1 MVVKGEIEGLRKGT
15 LYLQKIKD
23 SVLIDIDSLTI
34 EGVPR
39 FEFKQEIITPEVYFL
54 YLNKE
59 DNDSLNDRILFFGEK
74 GEIVINTLLNTFESS
89 AKVTGS
95 ENQVL
100 LQEYR
105 SISRKFDEQNLNYI
119 KGYLSAIKTKLD
131 DAEIDSIQNGMD
143 NLLNRRYLYALNFA
157 SNNGDNVIAPY
168 IALTE
173 VYDANIKLLDTVASK
188 LSEEVKDSKY
198 GKELLEFIAK
208 RKQNGE

>member
-1 MVVKGEIEGLRKGT
+1 MVVKGQIEGLRKGT
-15 LYLQKIKD
+15 VYLQKIKD
-23 SVLIDIDSLTI
+23 SILINIDSLTI
-34 EGVPR
+34 EGIPN
-39 FEFKQEIITPEVYFL
+39 FEFKKEISTPEVYFL

-105 SISRKFDEQNLNYI
+105 SISRKFDQQNLNYV
-119 KGYLSAIKTKLD
+119 KGYLNAIQTKLD
-131 DAEIDSIQNGMD
+131 DAVIDSIQTGID
-143 NLLNRRYLYALNFA
+143 NLLKRRYLYALNFA

-188 LSEEVKDSKY
+188 LSEKVKASKY
-198 GKELLEFIAK
+198 GKELLKFIAE
-208 RKQNGE
+208 RKQDGE

>member
-1 MVVKGEIEGLRKGT
+1 MVVKGEIDGLRKGT

-34 EGVPR
+34 EGVPK

>member
-143 NLLNRRYLYALNFA
+143 NLLNKRYLYALNFA

-188 LSEEVKDSKY
+188 LSGEVKDSKY

>member
-1 MVVKGEIEGLRKGT
+1 MVVKGQIEGLRKGT
-15 LYLQKIKD
+15 VYLQKIKD
-23 SVLIDIDSLTI
+23 SVLINIDSLTI
-34 EGVPR
+34 HGIPN
-39 FEFKQEIITPEVYFL
+39 FEFKHEISTPEVYFL

-105 SISRKFDEQNLNYI
+105 SISRKFDEQNLNYV
-119 KGYLSAIKTKLD
+119 KGYLNAIQTKLD
-131 DAEIDSIQNGMD
+131 DAVIDSIQTGID
-143 NLLNRRYLYALNFA
+143 NLLKRRYLYTLNFA

-188 LSEEVKDSKY
+188 LSEEVKASKY
-198 GKELLEFIAK
+198 GKELLNFIAE
-208 RKQNGE
+208 RKHDGE

>member
-143 NLLNRRYLYALNFA
+143 NLLNKRYLYALNFA

>member
-23 SVLIDIDSLTI
+23 SVLIDIDSLTV

-131 DAEIDSIQNGMD
+131 NAEIDSIQNGMD

-188 LSEEVKDSKY
+188 LSGEVKDSKY

>member
-1 MVVKGEIEGLRKGT
+1 MVVKGEIDGLRKGT

-34 EGVPR
+34 EGVPK

-188 LSEEVKDSKY
+188 LSGEVKDSKY

>member
-1 MVVKGEIEGLRKGT
+1 MVVKGEIDGLRKGT

-23 SVLIDIDSLTI
+23 SVLIDIDSLTV

-188 LSEEVKDSKY
+188 LSGEVKDSKY

>member
-1 MVVKGEIEGLRKGT
+1 MVVKGQIEGLRKGT
-15 LYLQKIKD
+15 VYLQKIKD
-23 SVLIDIDSLTI
+23 SVLINIDSLTI
-34 EGVPR
+34 DGIPN
-39 FEFKQEIITPEVYFL
+39 FEFKHEISTPEVYFL

-89 AKVTGS
+89 AKVKGS

-105 SISRKFDEQNLNYI
+105 SISRKFDEQNLNYV
-119 KGYLSAIKTKLD
+119 KGYLNAIQTKLD
-131 DAEIDSIQNGMD
+131 DAVIDSIQTGID
-143 NLLNRRYLYALNFA
+143 NLLKRRYLYTLNFA

-173 VYDANIKLLDTVASK
+173 VYDANIKLLDTVASR
-188 LSEEVKDSKY
+188 LSEEVKASKY
-198 GKELLEFIAK
+198 GKELLNFIAE
-208 RKQNGE
+208 RKQDGE

>member
-1 MVVKGEIEGLRKGT
+1 
-15 LYLQKIKD
+15 
-23 SVLIDIDSLTI
+23 
-34 EGVPR
+34 
-39 FEFKQEIITPEVYFL
+39 
-54 YLNKE
+54 
-59 DNDSLNDRILFFGEK
+59 LFFGEK

-105 SISRKFDEQNLNYI
+105 SISRKFDEQNLNYV
-119 KGYLSAIKTKLD
+119 KGYLNAIQTKLD
-131 DAEIDSIQNGMD
+131 DAVIDSIQTGID
-143 NLLNRRYLYALNFA
+143 NLLKRRYLYTLNFA

-188 LSEEVKDSKY
+188 LSEEVKASKY
-198 GKELLEFIAK
+198 GKELLGFIAE
-208 RKQNGE
+208 RKQDGE

>member
-1 MVVKGEIEGLRKGT
+1 MVVKGQIEGLRKGT
-15 LYLQKIKD
+15 VYLQKIKD
-23 SVLIDIDSLTI
+23 SILINIDSLTI
-34 EGVPR
+34 EGIPN
-39 FEFKQEIITPEVYFL
+39 FEFKQEINTPEVYFL

-74 GEIVINTLLNTFESS
+74 GKIVINTLLNTFESS

-105 SISRKFDEQNLNYI
+105 SISRKFDEQNLNYV
-119 KGYLSAIKTKLD
+119 KGYLNAIQTKLD
-131 DAEIDSIQNGMD
+131 DVVIDSIQTGID
-143 NLLNRRYLYALNFA
+143 NLLKRRYLYTLNFA

-188 LSEEVKDSKY
+188 LSEEVKASKY
-198 GKELLEFIAK
+198 GKELLNFIAE
-208 RKQNGE
+208 RKQDGE